1 MSTSHSSKSSPILP
15 NSSPKYSSNLPSPTD
30 SQTSS
35 KLSRA
40 RLIQNYLD
48 DHVHQWRDDV
58 LIQSLFANLPNR
70 EVKPEAFKQKYDFWK
85 DLIIA
90 LTKEKLLSGSVFKFP
105 SKDLSGV
112 FKRGGIQPICM
123 NAVIA
128 EMQSEGLALDASN
141 YVFYGESKRSS
152 LLGGVVNWVIGS
164 LKSIITSQGDEMG
177 DSYIEHNEFE
187 SKIPSYILL
196 PSLLKEQLDII
207 HDSLTAS
214 LMPLTF
220 EEFHEL
226 VNESRRREGL
236 VEIVEKED
244 ILLILKYLSS

>member
-15 NSSPKYSSNLPSPTD
+15 KSSPKYSSNLPSPTD

-128 EMQSEGLALDASN
+128 EMQSEGL
-141 YVFYGESKRSS
+141 
-152 LLGGVVNWVIGS
+152 GS

-244 ILLILKYLSS
+244 ILLINKFTS